1 MTLAL
6 GLGSEWQAVA
16 RRGGDDTVGGDWK
29 KSKEIATGGWK
40 DSDLCYVTLE

>member
-16 RRGGDDTVGGDWK
+16 RREVIILLVETG
-29 KSKEIATGGWK
+29 SKEIAIGGWK